1 MKEKAKELEKVYEGL
16 HEDVKASMSGLDK
29 LIEKNSMD
37 PEEVAALI
45 DNKMQGDLLHPE
57 LANIEEM
64 TASEF
69 SALYK
74 KMAED
79 VKVAPEK
86 YEAHAK
92 AAGMTPDELSLL
104 FASINGAIDSHPE
117 VWEARENAQLLSPKN
132 LAIFVNAFKKEK

>member
-1 MKEKAKELEKVYEGL
+1 MKEKAKELEKVFEGL
-16 HEDVKASMSGLDK
+16 QEDAKASMSGLDK
-29 LIEKNSMD
+29 LIERNSMD

-45 DNKMQGDLLHPE
+45 DNKMQGDMIHPE
-57 LANIEEM
+57 LANVEKM

-69 SALYK
+69 AALYK

-104 FASINGAIDSHPE
+104 FASINGAIETHPE
-117 VWEARENAQLLSPKN
+117 VWEAQQNAQLLSPKN
-132 LAIFVNAFKKEK
+132 LAIFVNAFKREK